1 MRPPLVSESP
11 RCVSWGEHCSAKLG
25 ERHGGTAD
33 QRRGRQRRVKIALVS
48 PYNFLHPGGVPEHI
62 EHLRD
67 EFRRLNHEVIV
78 IAPRSSGGGLEQ
90 KDGFYGIGRAIS
102 IPAGGSRARLT
113 FDVTLYPA
121 VKAMMR
127 RENFDV
133 VHLHEPLMPVLPYMV
148 LLNSNAV
155 NVATFHAYRTI
166 NHWYTVF
173 KPYMSYVLKRV
184 AAQIAVSEPAREF
197 VRQYFAGDYD
207 VVPNGIDASRYADHI
222 EPFPW
227 ASDGVPRILFVGRFD
242 ESRKGFKY
250 LLRALP
256 SVQRRFPDTRLVV
269 LGTGKQER
277 FANLI
282 ERHGVRNVDYIGFVD
297 IETKARYFASCDVCC
312 FPSVRNESFGYV
324 VLEGMASGKPVVA
337 TDIPGYASILTHNK
351 EGRLVP
357 PEDHQALA
365 DDLTMLIGDRKL
377 RATLGNNGR
386 VTAASYDWSVVA
398 QRVLAIYEQA
408 RQRTR
413 SAP

>member
-1 MRPPLVSESP
+1 M
-11 RCVSWGEHCSAKLG
+11 
-25 ERHGGTAD
+25 
-33 QRRGRQRRVKIALVS
+33 KIALVS

-324 VLEGMASGKPVVA
+324 VLEGMASGRPVVA

-365 DDLTMLIGDRKL
+365 DDLTMLICDRKL

>member
-1 MRPPLVSESP
+1 M
-11 RCVSWGEHCSAKLG
+11 
-25 ERHGGTAD
+25 
-33 QRRGRQRRVKIALVS
+33 KIALVS
-48 PYNFLHPGGVPEHI
+48 PYSFLHPGGVPEHI

-67 EFRRLNHEVIV
+67 EFRRLGHEVIV
-78 IAPRSSGGGLEQ
+78 IAPRSSRGGLEER
-90 KDGFYGIGRAIS
+90 DGFYGVGRAIV

-121 VKAMMR
+121 IKAMMR
-127 RENFDV
+127 REDFDV

-148 LLNSNAV
+148 LLNSTAV

-173 KPYMSYVLKRV
+173 KPYMSFVLGRID
-184 AAQIAVSEPAREF
+184 ARIAVSEPAREF
-197 VRQYFAGDYD
+197 VHQYFPGSYD
-207 VVPNGIDASRYADHI
+207 VVPNGIDVSRYADHI

-227 ASDGVPRILFVGRFD
+227 GGDGVPRILFAGRFD

-256 SVQRRFPDTRLVV
+256 LIQRSFPETRLVV

-277 FANLI
+277 FASLI
-282 ERHGVRNVDYIGFVD
+282 ERYGVRNVDFIGFVD
-297 IETKARYFASCDVCC
+297 TETKARYFASCDVCC

-337 TDIPGYASILTHNK
+337 TDIPGYASILTHNR

-357 PEDHQALA
+357 PEDHRALA
-365 DDLTMLIGDRKL
+365 DDLTMLIADRKL
-377 RATLGNNGR
+377 RTTFGNNGR
-386 VTAASYDWSVVA
+386 MTAATYDWSVVA
-398 QRVLAIYEQA
+398 QRVLGVYEQA
-408 RQRTR
+408 RERARMAAWRQTTV
-413 SAP
+413 

>member
-1 MRPPLVSESP
+1 M
-11 RCVSWGEHCSAKLG
+11 GG
-25 ERHGGTAD
+25 ERGNAATVL
-33 QRRGRQRRVKIALVS
+33 RRAGHNWVKIALVS

-67 EFRRLNHEVIV
+67 EFRRLGHEAII
-78 IAPRSSGGGLEQ
+78 IAPRASKGGIEER
-90 KDGFYGIGRAIS
+90 DGFYGIGRTIA

-113 FDVTLYPA
+113 FDVMLYPA

-148 LLNSNAV
+148 LLNSSAV

-173 KPYMSYVLKRV
+173 KPYMSFVLKRID
-184 AAQIAVSEPAREF
+184 ARIAVSEPARDF
-197 VRQYFAGDYD
+197 VRQYFPGSYD

-227 ASDGVPRILFVGRFD
+227 ASDSVPRILFVGRFD

-250 LLRALP
+250 LLRTLP
-256 SVQRRFPDTRLVV
+256 LVQRQFPETRLVV

-277 FANLI
+277 FAGLM
-282 ERHGVRNVDYIGFVD
+282 ERHGVRHVDFVGFVD
-297 IETKARYFASCDVCC
+297 TETKARYFASCDVCC
-312 FPSVRNESFGYV
+312 FPSIRNESFGYV

-337 TDIPGYASILTHNK
+337 TDIPGYASILTHNR

-386 VTAASYDWSVVA
+386 ATAASYDWSVVA
-398 QRVLAIYEQA
+398 QHVLDIYEQA
-408 RQRTR
+408 REKARTASWR
-413 SAP
+413 EKLA